1 MSLITYEGVALREGN
16 KVRVNV
22 DLRLK
27 DVPGQ
32 LIGALEPVA
41 KNDGNIVGVV
51 HSHDQVSA
59 GRIGV
64 NLTFEVSNEKQLD
77 KIFSEWKDRG
87 VDILKIDQLFETFTL
102 EYVIVGDVSST
113 EMTKITDGIQAL
125 GDVDSIDI
133 RYSISSAKEK
143 AALIS
148 GKVRKNETIKKAN
161 KFMRERSKKAGF
173 LIVRGFGD

>member
-1 MSLITYEGVALREGN
+1 M
-16 KVRVNV
+16 RVNV

-32 LIGALEPVA
+32 LIGALEPVS

-64 NLTFEVSNEKQLD
+64 NLTFEVSNEKTLD
-77 KIFSEWKDRG
+77 KIFSEWREKG

-102 EYVIVGDVSST
+102 EYVIVGDVSPA
-113 EMTKITDGIQAL
+113 EMKRITDGIQAL
-125 GDVDSIDI
+125 GDVESIDV
-133 RYSISSAKEK
+133 RYSISSSNER

-148 GKVRKNETIKKAN
+148 GKVRKKETIKLAN
-161 KFMRERSKKAGF
+161 RFMRERSKKAGF